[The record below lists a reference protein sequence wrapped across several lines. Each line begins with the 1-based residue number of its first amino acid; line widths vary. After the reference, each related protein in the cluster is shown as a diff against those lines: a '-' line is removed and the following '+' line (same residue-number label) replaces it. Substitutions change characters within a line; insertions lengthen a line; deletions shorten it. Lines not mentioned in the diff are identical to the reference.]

1 MRGASACVGVD
12 HSRLLGGRGLG
23 AVRQALL
30 AEAEGGRWGPGPA
43 LPFGMPCL
51 WLPCFPRLPL
61 PTPPHSRNLTS
72 GRAAVWNPLP
82 GVTGQTELHRTL
94 SLFSG
99 WASCAPTCC
108 PPGPPMQRPKP
119 FYTPVAPQEGFSPPG
134 LDGTEGLGSQ
144 PTPACTEPLPAVGSS
159 NLYHPPN
166 PEKEVFP
173 APPAGF
179 QMAPCGCFFDPRI
192 YRIEWATT
200 DFGQSSLYK
209 LAAVGSGGLAGGA
222 ASPGTYLR
230 EPQHYLKAPVP
241 PPLHPPYPA
250 YQPSAGGPQYLLPY
264 FPPEG
269 SGPEALG
276 FVGEG
281 GPLAFT
287 ELPPPQI
294 KEGSAPPP
302 PPKESKL
309 PPLLLTLPTE
319 ATLPHG
325 TYSHLKGRLSQL
337 HGPGE
342 PLAFTAKELSPGTG
356 PGQLYPPGPAETR
369 AAEAEEAPL
378 GAGEAR
384 IPEAARAF
392 VLPEKVLLEDAMKLF
407 DCLPGGA
414 EPEGAPHTAP
424 GPALPDSGGGGD
436 DLSGDI
442 RSLHLPEELLSFDY
456 SVPEILDT
464 VSNVDYFFNF
474 KALDEE
480 PPPRLGP
487 PATNPVALA
496 PRAELP
502 SKRKASSSTAK
513 KGRQGSKGKQAAS
526 PASAAPSGPR
536 QNLGATPH

>member
-1 MRGASACVGVD
+1 
-12 HSRLLGGRGLG
+12 
-23 AVRQALL
+23 
-30 AEAEGGRWGPGPA
+30 
-43 LPFGMPCL
+43 
-51 WLPCFPRLPL
+51 
-61 PTPPHSRNLTS
+61 
-72 GRAAVWNPLP
+72 
-82 GVTGQTELHRTL
+82 
-94 SLFSG
+94 
-99 WASCAPTCC
+99 
-108 PPGPPMQRPKP
+108 MQRPKP

-209 LAAVGSGGLAGGA
+209 LAA
-222 ASPGTYLR
+222 
-230 EPQHYLKAPVP
+230 
-241 PPLHPPYPA
+241 
-250 YQPSAGGPQYLLPY
+250 PSAGGPQYLLPY

>member
-250 YQPSAGGPQYLLPY
+250 YQPS
-264 FPPEG
+264 
-269 SGPEALG
+269 
-276 FVGEG
+276 
-281 GPLAFT
+281 
-287 ELPPPQI
+287 
-294 KEGSAPPP
+294 
-302 PPKESKL
+302 
-309 PPLLLTLPTE
+309 
-319 ATLPHG
+319 
-325 TYSHLKGRLSQL
+325 
-337 HGPGE
+337 
-342 PLAFTAKELSPGTG
+342 
-356 PGQLYPPGPAETR
+356 LYPPGPAETR